1 MRNLFLLMLVFAA
14 AAFAKSPK
22 APRTVMAD
30 SLTHLPLPYA
40 SVYDNAGIPAGMTD
54 SRGRLPRLP
63 VEAYPIKV
71 RYVGFREMVIPE
83 VCGDTVFMVENV
95 EELPEVVVLK
105 DRNRVLHILAYVR
118 EKSTLTTYRDTV
130 VLFREKMVDYMLPTT
145 ERTHFKGW
153 SMPRVLGC
161 RSYYRFTDRNGTD
174 SVSDACRHH
183 FSWSDWLGLPPV
195 VSLPAALTADTCATD
210 TLKGRY
216 SPALVWNRHGDEVA
230 VNVNVLADPGQRS
243 WVPDMDHFFHN
254 GVEFERFRVNYA
266 YSGVNTDSLSPLFL
280 SHYACNIESRGRGH
294 AMFRFNRLDEPYYVT
309 TDADVYIVDK
319 EYITVG
325 EARRWEKRKFDPERT
340 MICEPPEAPA
350 LAEEDLALVE
360 RVGRVN
366 KDYARQHYTPD
377 ARLASKNL
385 DAGRR
390 NFRIGRRALM
400 MLKQVTGISS
410 IKHRRK
416 MKKDWQDF
424 KQYRMNRPFQP

>member
-216 SPALVWNRHGDEVA
+216 SPALVWNRHSDEVA

-254 GVEFERFRVNYA
+254 GVEF
-266 YSGVNTDSLSPLFL
+266 
-280 SHYACNIESRGRGH
+280 
-294 AMFRFNRLDEPYYVT
+294 
-309 TDADVYIVDK
+309 DAF
-319 EYITVG
+319 
-325 EARRWEKRKFDPERT
+325 A
-340 MICEPPEAPA
+340 
-350 LAEEDLALVE
+350 
-360 RVGRVN
+360 
-366 KDYARQHYTPD
+366 
-377 ARLASKNL
+377 
-385 DAGRR
+385 
-390 NFRIGRRALM
+390 
-400 MLKQVTGISS
+400 
-410 IKHRRK
+410 
-416 MKKDWQDF
+416 
-424 KQYRMNRPFQP
+424 